1 MAAAKFKVT
10 YIEDGGRAHTVEVA
24 EGWSLMEGAVK
35 HLIPGIDADCG
46 GACACATCHVYVD
59 AAYEAKMPPKQD
71 MEETM
76 LDFAQDLEPNSRL
89 SCQLKVTP
97 EFEGLTVRMPK
108 SQH

>member
-1 MAAAKFKVT
+1 MPKIK
-10 YIEDGGRAHTVEVA
+10 YVEHNGKEHEIDVPN
-24 EGWSLMEGAVK
+24 GWSVMEGAVK
-35 HLIPGIDADCG
+35 NLVPGIDADCG

-59 AAYEAKMPPKQD
+59 QAWLAKLDPKQD

-89 SCQLKVTP
+89 SCQIKVTP
-97 EFEGLTVRMPK
+97 ELDGLVVRMPK